1 MTVSTNVSTHLFWVI
16 SRAAGTTAL
25 ILASATVG
33 IGLTM
38 GGRLIKGH
46 VADRRTLHEI
56 LSLAVIVAIAVHGLA
71 LIGDSYLHPS
81 LLDVTVPFALSYKT
95 FATSLGIVAGWGL
108 ICLGLSY
115 YARKWIG
122 MRRWRTIHRFTL
134 LAWALGLLHTFIEG
148 TDRAELWFIALIAL
162 TAAPAVA
169 LLLARVFRADQPG
182 PAPAGAPT

>member
-25 ILASATVG
+25 ILASATIA

-46 VADRRTLHEI
+46 VSDRRTLHEI

-95 FATSLGIVAGWGL
+95 LATSLGIVAGWGL
-108 ICLGLSY
+108 IALGLSY
-115 YARKWIG
+115 YVRGRIG
-122 MRRWRTIHRFTL
+122 VSRWKLIHRFTV
-134 LAWALGLLHTFIEG
+134 LAWLGGVVHALSEG
-148 TDRAELWFIALIAL
+148 TDASQQWFEIVLAVS
-162 TAAPAVA
+162 AA
-169 LLLARVFRADQPG
+169 
-182 PAPAGAPT
+182 